1 MYIDVKVTMVIG
13 NYIST
18 RRSEN
23 IPFKSEEFVLI
34 VSIDQGI
41 IHAKS
46 TQHQKYKEDINVCI
60 KTVQNVFFGD
70 SFGLCRYM

>member
-1 MYIDVKVTMVIG
+1 MVIG

-46 TQHQKYKEDINVCI
+46 TQHQKYKEDINVLVCI